1 MRRSPKVLLFA
12 ALATAVAAGGCSS
25 ALSDFVGVSAHNV
38 YITAGNPQPA
48 AQGDSV
54 YFSISNSGVASAY
67 LQRCGDEPALDYQV
81 WQNNAWV
88 EMGPAIT
95 CPAPSTPGPIQL
107 DPGAPLMMSTVY
119 TTPGRY
125 RVGVSA
131 ASRPDL
137 SDAAMA
143 WTVGFSIN

>member
-1 MRRSPKVLLFA
+1 MKPSPKVLLFA
-12 ALATAVAAGGCSS
+12 ALATAVVVGGCSS
-25 ALSDFVGVSAHNV
+25 ALADLVGVSAHDV

-54 YFSISNSGVASAY
+54 YFSISNSGGAPAY

-88 EMGPAIT
+88 EMGPAVT
-95 CPAPSTPGPIQL
+95 CPAPSSPGPIEL
-107 DPGAPLMMSTVY
+107 DPGAPLVMSTVY

-131 ASRPDL
+131 ASRVDL
-137 SDAAMA
+137 SDAGMA
-143 WTVGFSIN
+143 WTVAFDIH